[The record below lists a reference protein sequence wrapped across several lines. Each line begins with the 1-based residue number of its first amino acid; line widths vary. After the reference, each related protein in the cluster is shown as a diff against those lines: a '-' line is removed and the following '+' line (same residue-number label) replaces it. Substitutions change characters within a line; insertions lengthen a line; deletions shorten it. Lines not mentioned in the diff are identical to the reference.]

1 MQTFNG
7 EEGMLIN
14 REAMIEITHHEGIDQ
29 LKLRQQNREQS
40 ERMHG
45 AQRFSGVRLNEHVLQ
60 ISPTLRAGGRQIG
73 ERWQNLLNAALGGHC
88 GLEAVMRCKAENS
101 EKKVGIAECGRLL
114 QQDQA
119 VNHGKIG
126 VREPRPEILKRAIK

>member
-1 MQTFNG
+1 MQTFNR

-45 AQRFSGVRLNEHVLQ
+45 AQRFSGMRLNEHVLQ
-60 ISPTLRAGGRQIG
+60 ISPALWARWRRIG
-73 ERWQNLLNAALGGHC
+73 ERGQNLLDPTLGGHC
-88 GLEAVMRCKAENS
+88 RPEPVMRREAENS
-101 EKKVGIAECGRLL
+101 EKKVGITERGRLL

-119 VNHGKIG
+119 VNYGEIG
-126 VREPRPEILKRAIK
+126 IGEARTKILKRAIE